1 MAAINALHK
10 NYVWNGDKTM
20 ELSHQYVTAHRT
32 NPTRMQHVIQKT
44 EEDIKEIVF
53 RYSNGL
59 TLNQKLFMD
68 IKEMVRSYLII
79 NGVHD
84 LFQVKLEEAQRRWT
98 SSIMVSKVQFTYNEK
113 KESVLQAGVT
123 YHYIGG
129 SNF

>member
-1 MAAINALHK
+1 
-10 NYVWNGDKTM
+10 M
-20 ELSHQYVTAHRT
+20 ELSHQYVTVHRT
-32 NPTRMQHVIQKT
+32 NPKRMEHVIEKT
-44 EEDIKEIVF
+44 TEDIKEIVF